1 MDEVLTTREKI
12 LSILKYSLISLIT
25 SIICGVIV
33 GLLDV
38 YSKGVSFTEY
48 AIRVFA
54 DAFTVSG
61 ILNMLFFLLVILAR
75 EGAFDMIVYSTKR
88 FFIFIF
94 KKNPEESSLP
104 RTYFDYVVQKRGDK
118 KRNHFEYL
126 IFPFIFFIIGLILS
140 IICA

>member
-48 AIRVFA
+48 TIRVFA

-75 EGAFDMIVYSTKR
+75 EGAFDMIVYGTKR

-94 KKNPEESSLP
+94 KKKPEESSLP

>member
-1 MDEVLTTREKI
+1 MFTQ
-12 LSILKYSLISLIT
+12 
-25 SIICGVIV
+25 
-33 GLLDV
+33 
-38 YSKGVSFTEY
+38 KGVSFTEY
-48 AIRVFA
+48 TIRVFA

-75 EGAFDMIVYSTKR
+75 EGAFDMIVYGTKR

-94 KKNPEESSLP
+94 KKNPEESSHP
-104 RTYFDYVVQKRGDK
+104 RTYFDYVVQKRWDK

-126 IFPFIFFIIGLILS
+126 FFPFIFFIVGLILS

>member
-12 LSILKYSLISLIT
+12 LSILKYSLISLIA

-54 DAFTVSG
+54 DAFKYA
-61 ILNMLFFLLVILAR
+61 LFL
-75 EGAFDMIVYSTKR
+75 TCCTCKR
-88 FFIFIF
+88 RCI
-94 KKNPEESSLP
+94 
-104 RTYFDYVVQKRGDK
+104 
-118 KRNHFEYL
+118 
-126 IFPFIFFIIGLILS
+126 
-140 IICA
+140 

>member
-61 ILNMLFFLLVILAR
+61 ILNMLFFLLVVLAR
-75 EGAFDMIVYSTKR
+75 EGAFDMIVYGTKR

-94 KKNPEESSLP
+94 KKKPEESSLP

-126 IFPFIFFIIGLILS
+126 IFPFIFFVIGLILS

>member
-1 MDEVLTTREKI
+1 MVLFETLREKI

-48 AIRVFA
+48 TIRVFA

-75 EGAFDMIVYSTKR
+75 EGAFDMIVYGTKR

>member
-12 LSILKYSLISLIT
+12 LSILKYSLISLIA

-75 EGAFDMIVYSTKR
+75 EGAFDMIVYGTKR

-94 KKNPEESSLP
+94 KKKPEESSLP

>member
-12 LSILKYSLISLIT
+12 LYILKYSLISLIT

-48 AIRVFA
+48 TIRVFA
-54 DAFTVSG
+54 DAFTVLG

-75 EGAFDMIVYSTKR
+75 EGAFDMIVYGTKR

-94 KKNPEESSLP
+94 
-104 RTYFDYVVQKRGDK
+104 VV
-118 KRNHFEYL
+118 
-126 IFPFIFFIIGLILS
+126 LILFPPVMLL
-140 IICA
+140 

>member
-48 AIRVFA
+48 TIRIFA
-54 DAFTVSG
+54 
-61 ILNMLFFLLVILAR
+61 
-75 EGAFDMIVYSTKR
+75 
-88 FFIFIF
+88 
-94 KKNPEESSLP
+94 KKITNDQ
-104 RTYFDYVVQKRGDK
+104 RIYY
-118 KRNHFEYL
+118 
-126 IFPFIFFIIGLILS
+126 II
-140 IICA
+140 

>member
-48 AIRVFA
+48 TIRVFA

-75 EGAFDMIVYSTKR
+75 EGAFDMIVYGTKR

-94 KKNPEESSLP
+94 KKKPEESSLP

-126 IFPFIFFIIGLILS
+126 IFPFIFFVIGLILS

>member
-12 LSILKYSLISLIT
+12 ISILKYSLISLIT

-38 YSKGVSFTEY
+38 YSKDISFTENT
-48 AIRVFA
+48 IRVFA

>member
-1 MDEVLTTREKI
+1 MTEK
-12 LSILKYSLISLIT
+12 KVAVVT
-25 SIICGVIV
+25 GAA
-33 GLLDV
+33 
-38 YSKGVSFTEY
+38 KGIGR
-48 AIRVFA
+48 AIA
-54 DAFTVSG
+54 
-61 ILNMLFFLLVILAR
+61 LELAR
-75 EGAFDMIVYSTKR
+75 EGAFDMIVYGTKR

-126 IFPFIFFIIGLILS
+126 IFPFIFFFIGLILS

>member
-12 LSILKYSLISLIT
+12 LSILKYSLISLIA

-61 ILNMLFFLLVILAR
+61 ILNMLFFLLVVLAR
-75 EGAFDMIVYSTKR
+75 EGAFDMIVYGTKR

-126 IFPFIFFIIGLILS
+126 IFPFIFFVIGLILS

>member
-48 AIRVFA
+48 TIRVFA

>member
-12 LSILKYSLISLIT
+12 ISILKYSLISLIT

-48 AIRVFA
+48 TIRVFA

-61 ILNMLFFLLVILAR
+61 INFLSKSNNCCI
-75 EGAFDMIVYSTKR
+75 FYS
-88 FFIFIF
+88 
-94 KKNPEESSLP
+94 
-104 RTYFDYVVQKRGDK
+104 
-118 KRNHFEYL
+118 
-126 IFPFIFFIIGLILS
+126 
-140 IICA
+140 